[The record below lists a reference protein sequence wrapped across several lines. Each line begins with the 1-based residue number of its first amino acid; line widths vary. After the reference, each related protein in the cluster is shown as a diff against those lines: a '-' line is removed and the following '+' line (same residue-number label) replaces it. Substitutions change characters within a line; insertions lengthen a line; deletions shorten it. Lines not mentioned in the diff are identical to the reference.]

1 MEILS
6 PVGNLSSL
14 YAAARTGADA
24 VYFGVG
30 EFNARRNAEN
40 FTKDDLKTISSYC
53 HIRGIKAYLA
63 LNTLVSDEEMN
74 EALSIVKSAC
84 EAGIDAIIIND
95 FGLASIVKK
104 AAPNMPLH
112 ASTQMTVHNVEGVKF
127 LKEKGYQRVVLARE
141 NSLDD
146 MKKIADYA
154 NKNNIELEIFV
165 SGAHCMSVSGQCLL
179 SSILGCR
186 SGNRGLC
193 AQPCRLP
200 FKVSGGNGYDLS
212 LKDMNLFE
220 HFDEFKKLNIASL
233 KIEGRMKGDEY
244 VAAATHSAYCYKN
257 NLKEKEQ
264 SLEILQNVF
273 SRSGFTDGYLTK
285 NINKD
290 MFGVRSETD
299 IEKSKQIKN
308 SIHELYRRE
317 RQSVNITMSAVFKED
332 KNAILIVSDGKN
344 NITVTDEIPQKAQ
357 NKSATVEE
365 IAEKLKK
372 TGSTPYLVEKIDIDL
387 DDGLFI
393 SGKMLSNLK
402 NQALEQLSTMR
413 GKIKPIAFYYEENK
427 KTYDEIE
434 VIPEKFILVHSLNQI
449 PQNMIADLFFVPLSS
464 DINAVERLI
473 ENGFN
478 IGIKTPVFFNEL
490 PKEKLKNFYD
500 IGVEY
505 ALMQNIG
512 AYSTLNELGFT
523 IVSAPSMNIFNSSTL
538 ENFPADYCT
547 LSVELSEKQIK
558 AINSDKPK
566 GIYAYGKLPLM
577 VFRNCPIKAN
587 SGCKN
592 CNHKITDRKNIEFKI
607 FCEDGVTRMINNRPI
622 YLGDKPNVYKNLD
635 FILLS
640 FTDEDV
646 SEVEQV
652 ITQFNKN
659 LEYDKPYTRGLYFK
673 GVL

>member
-6 PVGNLSSL
+6 PVGNISSL
-14 YAAARTGADA
+14 YAAARAGADA

-63 LNTLVSDEEMN
+63 LNTLVLDEEIN
-74 EALSIVKSAC
+74 DALSIVKSAC

-95 FGLASIVKK
+95 LGLASIIRK

-112 ASTQMTVHNVEGVKF
+112 ASTQMTVHNVDGVKY
-127 LKEKGYQRVVLARE
+127 LKEMGYQRVVLARE

-146 MKKIADYA
+146 IRKIANYA
-154 NKNNIELEIFV
+154 NENNIELEIFV

-179 SSILGCR
+179 SSVLGCR

-200 FKVSGGNGYDLS
+200 FKVENGSGYDLS

-220 HFDEFKKLNIASL
+220 YFDEFNKLKISSL

-244 VAAATHSAYCYKN
+244 VAAATYSAYCYKN
-257 NLKEKEQ
+257 NLTENEE
-264 SLEILQNVF
+264 SREILKNVF

-290 MFGVRSETD
+290 MFGVRSESD
-299 IEKSKQIKN
+299 IEKSKQVKS

-317 RQSVNITMSAVFKED
+317 RQSVEITMSAKFKA
-332 KNAILIVSDGKN
+332 NSNSTLSISDGKN
-344 NITVTDEIPQKAQ
+344 KITVVDEAPQLAQ
-357 NKSATVEE
+357 NKPSTIDE
-365 IAEKLKK
+365 IKEKLKK
-372 TGSTPYLVEKIDIDL
+372 TGSTPYYVKVIEIEL
-387 DDGLFI
+387 DNGLFI
-393 SGKMLSNLK
+393 SGKMLTNLK
-402 NQALEQLSTMR
+402 NKALEQLSEIR
-413 GKIKPIAFYYEENK
+413 GKIDPIAFFYEK
-427 KTYDEIE
+427 QSDAFKEIE
-434 VIPEKFILVHSLNQI
+434 VVPEKFISVHSINQI
-449 PQNMIADLFFVPLSS
+449 PKKPIADLFFVPLSS
-464 DINAVERLI
+464 DIKEVEYLI
-473 ENGFN
+473 NKGFN
-478 IGIKTPVFFNEL
+478 IGIKTPVYFNEL
-490 PKEKLKNFYD
+490 PKEKLKSFFE
-500 IGVEY
+500 IGVEN

-512 AYSTLNELGFT
+512 AYETLKEIGFT
-523 IVSAPSMNIFNSSTL
+523 IVSSQSMNIFNSYSL
-538 ENFPADYCT
+538 ENSPADYNT

-558 AINSDKPK
+558 AINSSKPK

-577 VFRNCPIKAN
+577 ILRNCPIMAN
-587 SGCKN
+587 NGCKN
-592 CNHKITDRKNIEFKI
+592 CNHTITDRKNIDFKI
-607 FCEDGVTRMINNRPI
+607 YCEDGVTQMINNRPI

-646 SEVEQV
+646 LEVEQ
-652 ITQFNKN
+652 IIYKFNQN
-659 LEYDKPYTRGLYFK
+659 SEYSKPYTRGLYFK

>member
-14 YAAARTGADA
+14 YAAARAGADA

-40 FTKDDLKTISSYC
+40 FKKGDLKTISSYC

-63 LNTLVSDEEMN
+63 LNTLVSDEEMID
-74 EALSIVKSAC
+74 ALSIVKSAC

-95 FGLASIVKK
+95 TGLAEIVKK

-112 ASTQMTVHNVEGVKF
+112 ASTQMTVHNIDGVKY
-127 LKEKGYQRVVLARE
+127 LKEKGYERVVLARE

-146 MKKIADYA
+146 IKNIAAYA
-154 NKNNIELEIFV
+154 NKNNVELEIFV
-165 SGAHCMSVSGQCLL
+165 SGAHCMSISGQCLL
-179 SSILGCR
+179 SSVLGCR

-220 HFDEFKKLNIASL
+220 YFNEFKALNIASL

-244 VAAATHSAYCYKN
+244 VAAATYSAYCYKN
-257 NLKEKEQ
+257 DLPNKTD
-264 SLEILQNVF
+264 SREILKNVF
-273 SRSGFTDGYLTK
+273 SRSGFTDGYL
-285 NINKD
+285 INKPD
-290 MFGVRSETD
+290 KNMFGVRSEAD

-317 RQSVNITMSAVFKED
+317 KQSVKINMTATFK
-332 KNAILIVSDGKN
+332 KNKNSSLTVSDGIN
-344 NITVTDEIPQKAQ
+344 SVTATDELPQIAQ
-357 NKSATVEE
+357 NKSATAEE
-365 IAEKLKK
+365 IKEKLKK
-372 TGSTPYLVEKIDIDL
+372 TGSTPYLVEKVDINL
-387 DDGLFI
+387 DDGFFI
-393 SGKMLSNLK
+393 SGKILSNLK
-402 NQALEQLSTMR
+402 NHALEQLSTLR
-413 GKIKPIAFYYEENK
+413 GKIKPKAFYYEENK
-427 KTYDEIE
+427 NSYDEFN
-434 VIPEKFILVHSLNQI
+434 VIPEKFISVHLLSQI
-449 PQNMIADLFFVPLSS
+449 PKKPIADVFFVPLSS
-464 DINAVERLI
+464 DLKAVENLI
-473 ENGFN
+473 NKGFN
-478 IGIKTPVFFNEL
+478 IGIKTPVFFNKL
-490 PKEKLKNFYD
+490 PKEKFKKFYD

-512 AYSTLNELGFT
+512 AYYTLKELEFT
-523 IVSAPSMNIFNSSTL
+523 IVSAPSLNIFNSTSL
-538 ENFPADYCT
+538 ENSPADFST

-558 AINSDKPK
+558 AIKSDKPK

-577 VFRNCPIKAN
+577 IFRNCPIKAN

-592 CNHKITDRKNIEFKI
+592 CNHTITDRKNIEFKI
-607 FCEDGVTRMINNRPI
+607 FCEDDVTRMINNRPI

-652 ITQFNKN
+652 INKFNEN
-659 LEYDKPYTRGLYFK
+659 SEYSKPYTRGLYFK

>member
-112 ASTQMTVHNVEGVKF
+112 ASTQMTVHNVEGVKY

-154 NKNNIELEIFV
+154 NKNNIEIEIFV

-317 RQSVNITMSAVFKED
+317 RQSVKINMSAVFKED

-365 IAEKLKK
+365 ITEKLKK

-393 SGKMLSNLK
+393 SGKML
-402 NQALEQLSTMR
+402 
-413 GKIKPIAFYYEENK
+413 
-427 KTYDEIE
+427 
-434 VIPEKFILVHSLNQI
+434 
-449 PQNMIADLFFVPLSS
+449 
-464 DINAVERLI
+464 
-473 ENGFN
+473 
-478 IGIKTPVFFNEL
+478 
-490 PKEKLKNFYD
+490 
-500 IGVEY
+500 
-505 ALMQNIG
+505 
-512 AYSTLNELGFT
+512 
-523 IVSAPSMNIFNSSTL
+523 
-538 ENFPADYCT
+538 
-547 LSVELSEKQIK
+547 
-558 AINSDKPK
+558 
-566 GIYAYGKLPLM
+566 
-577 VFRNCPIKAN
+577 
-587 SGCKN
+587 
-592 CNHKITDRKNIEFKI
+592 
-607 FCEDGVTRMINNRPI
+607 
-622 YLGDKPNVYKNLD
+622 
-635 FILLS
+635 
-640 FTDEDV
+640 
-646 SEVEQV
+646 
-652 ITQFNKN
+652 
-659 LEYDKPYTRGLYFK
+659 
-673 GVL
+673 